1 MGDNLTT
8 NVHERVDQLV
18 EPVCGARKRN
28 DKGRAIEVFIGE
40 VKESHDAVKT
50 QSGVIYIFFKDFWGW
65 LGKKDR
71 TFHEACV
78 DQRHFRRHIMSV
90 AFLGG

>member
-18 EPVCGARKRN
+18 EPVCSARKRN
-28 DKGRAIEVFIGE
+28 DEGRAIEVFVGK
-40 VKESHDAVKT
+40 VKESHNAVEK
-50 QSGVIYIFFKDFWGW
+50 QNGVIILFYFVG
-65 LGKKDR
+65 GPGDR

-78 DQRHFRRHIMSV
+78 DQRHFRRRIM
-90 AFLGG
+90 